1 MKIRIVA
8 QFLPEAK
15 DLGVS
20 SGCFFMKNKD
30 FKKALQSD
38 KPINSMFA
46 LIPEKQKKSFMKFAK
61 QFGFTEEKINSILQN
76 EK

>member
-1 MKIRIVA
+1 
-8 QFLPEAK
+8 
-15 DLGVS
+15 
-20 SGCFFMKNKD
+20 MKNKD

-46 LIPEKQKKSFMKFAK
+46 LIPEKQKKAFMKFANK
-61 QFGFTEEKINSILQN
+61 FGFTEEKINSILQS

>member
-1 MKIRIVA
+1 
-8 QFLPEAK
+8 
-15 DLGVS
+15 
-20 SGCFFMKNKD
+20 MKNKD
-30 FKKALQSD
+30 FKKALHSD